1 MEELKY
7 GLQGDRLVH
16 IDEVEKGLAC
26 NCLCPH
32 CKSQLI
38 AKKGEHRVKHFAHYK
53 LADCDHGTE
62 TALHLMAKDIIE
74 KTRTV
79 FVPFV
84 PKTEYDLSTNGRVMT
99 FERAVIEKQ
108 LSSDIR
114 GDVVLF
120 NGESFLNV
128 EIKVTHEVDTQKTID
143 LFNLGIPTIE
153 IDLSDLKAFFT
164 PEMVRQ
170 RLLDGKKTSLIF
182 SPKGKAIFAKWHL
195 GEWKKVLGSSRYV
208 QDCPFTRSKTYFLGV
223 NNPGSRNECHEC
235 EAFVHYDG
243 GEKLLCYGCVG
254 GIDFS
259 KIDKIEHLV
268 KEENHLREVKLL
280 MQDGSV
286 IERSLKQR

>member
-108 LSSDIR
+108 L
-114 GDVVLF
+114 
-120 NGESFLNV
+120 
-128 EIKVTHEVDTQKTID
+128 
-143 LFNLGIPTIE
+143 
-153 IDLSDLKAFFT
+153 LSIFG
-164 PEMVRQ
+164 M
-170 RLLDGKKTSLIF
+170 LL
-182 SPKGKAIFAKWHL
+182 P
-195 GEWKKVLGSSRYV
+195 
-208 QDCPFTRSKTYFLGV
+208 
-223 NNPGSRNECHEC
+223 
-235 EAFVHYDG
+235 
-243 GEKLLCYGCVG
+243 LLC
-254 GIDFS
+254 
-259 KIDKIEHLV
+259 
-268 KEENHLREVKLL
+268 RELL
-280 MQDGSV
+280 
-286 IERSLKQR
+286 K